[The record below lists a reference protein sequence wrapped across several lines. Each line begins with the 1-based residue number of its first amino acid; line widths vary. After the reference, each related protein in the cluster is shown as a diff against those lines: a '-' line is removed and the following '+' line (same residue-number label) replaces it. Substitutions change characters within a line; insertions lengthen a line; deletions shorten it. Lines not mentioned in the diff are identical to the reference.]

1 MVVPMAGSKP
11 VASLGK
17 RIEALALVPLLFI
30 VTLGIGWLVWC
41 VIEWTSGRTPSYRI
55 LGLRVVRTS
64 DDRPIRLVRSLARSA
79 ICLLLIIPTI
89 VVCGVIGIS
98 FVFGASAPE
107 ELFRQPR
114 AGALGSPHRDQG
126 RRRTHAVER
135 ECPRSV
141 RGVGPYRPGGSPAGA
156 RCPDQWA
163 RPLTRSEVTYSS
175 SFQCSRPKRRPK
187 RAVSEGPSS

>member
-41 VIEWTSGRTPSYRI
+41 VIEWTGGRTPSYRV
-55 LGLRVVRTS
+55 LGLRVVRAS

-107 ELFRQPR
+107 GLFRQPR
-114 AGALGSPHRDQG
+114 AAPWDRLTATRVVDGRMPSKGSAPVVYETLDHIDLAGLPPAPGAQTNG
-126 RRRTHAVER
+126 RVH
-135 ECPRSV
+135 
-141 RGVGPYRPGGSPAGA
+141 
-156 RCPDQWA
+156 
-163 RPLTRSEVTYSS
+163 
-175 SFQCSRPKRRPK
+175 
-187 RAVSEGPSS
+187 